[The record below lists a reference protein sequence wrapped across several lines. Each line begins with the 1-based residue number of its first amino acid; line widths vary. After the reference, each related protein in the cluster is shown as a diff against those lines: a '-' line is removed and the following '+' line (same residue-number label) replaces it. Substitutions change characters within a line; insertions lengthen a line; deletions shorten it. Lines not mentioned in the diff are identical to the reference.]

1 MAKIQFGTIVTDI
14 RGKLG
19 GQVFKK
25 TNTGHAIT
33 RKGAPPRNTLTKSN
47 ERFQRV
53 LQVSRSYR
61 DLTIAEKT
69 FLKNF
74 AIANPSKDVF
84 GNDIILTARAMYQK
98 LCCNLS
104 ITEMTKP
111 VFSALS
117 SVIPVTTIAYVRFQT
132 SNDNLDFNVNTF
144 SGPVALKIWV
154 TTSAFES
161 LTADVNRKVL
171 FGKLDVTARGIARFD
186 LSPDQVDYFTNI
198 NQSYWCGVELLNS
211 SGYTSS
217 ITWYFITRI

>member
-1 MAKIQFGTIVTDI
+1 MAKIQFGSIVVDI

-33 RKGAPPRNTLTKSN
+33 KKGAPPRNTLTKSN

-53 LQVSRSYR
+53 MQVSRSYR

-69 FLKNF
+69 YLKNF

-84 GNDIILTARAMYQK
+84 GNDIILSARAIYQK

-111 VFSALS
+111 TFSALS
-117 SVIPVTTIAYVRFQT
+117 SVIPVTTIAYIRFHT
-132 SNDNLDFNVNTF
+132 SNNTLDFNVNTF
-144 SGPVALKIWV
+144 SGPVTLKIWV
-154 TTSAFES
+154 TTSAFKS
-161 LTADVNRKVL
+161 LTANVNSKVL
-171 FGKLDVTARGIARFD
+171 FGKIDITARGVARFD
-186 LSPDQVDYFTNI
+186 LSPGQVDYFSNTNI
-198 NQSYWCGVELLNS
+198 SYWCGIELMNS
-211 SGYTSS
+211 SGFTSAF
-217 ITWYFITRI
+217 TWYFITKV

>member
-1 MAKIQFGTIVTDI
+1 MAKIQFGSIVTDI

-33 RKGAPPRNTLTKSN
+33 KKGAPPRNTLTKSN

-61 DLTIAEKT
+61 DLSVSDKT
-69 FLKNF
+69 YLKAF
-74 AIANPSKDVF
+74 SIANPSKDVF
-84 GNDIILTARAMYQK
+84 GNDIILSARAMYQK

-111 VFSALS
+111 VFSTLS
-117 SVIPVTTIAYVRFQT
+117 AVIPVTTIAYVRLQT
-132 SNDNLDFNVNTF
+132 SNGNLDFNVNTF
-144 SGPVALKIWV
+144 SGPVTFKIWV

-161 LTADVNRKVL
+161 LSADVNRKVL
-171 FGKLDVTARGIARFD
+171 IGTLDVTARGIARYD
-186 LSPDQVDYFTNI
+186 LSPDQLNYFSNTNV
-198 NQSYWCGVELLNS
+198 SYWCGVELMNS
-211 SGYTSS
+211 SGFTSAV
-217 ITWYFITRI
+217 TWYFITRF